1 MFKDRHLVEF
11 PLVFMDLSVDGEE
24 FGRVIFELYS
34 DTPKTS
40 ENFRCLCTG
49 EKGLGKSGK
58 PLHYKGNI
66 FHRIDPSF
74 MIQGGDITH
83 GNGTGGESIY
93 GRYFADE
100 LPFKHKHSE
109 PFKLAMANCGEK
121 NTNSS

>member
-11 PLVFMDLSVDGEE
+11 PMVFMDLSVDGED

-58 PLHYKGNI
+58 PL
-66 FHRIDPSF
+66 
-74 MIQGGDITH
+74 
-83 GNGTGGESIY
+83 
-93 GRYFADE
+93 
-100 LPFKHKHSE
+100 
-109 PFKLAMANCGEK
+109 
-121 NTNSS
+121 